1 MRGGVGSQSENAV
14 FTGLGQ
20 DEEEQHGKCYQ
31 LLIANLFSTS
41 SSLTEPSFYL
51 RQGYIWPPS
60 NKPLLTILFIFFSN
74 LPAARVR
81 MGISSGR

>member
-1 MRGGVGSQSENAV
+1 MRGGVGSQGENAV

-41 SSLTEPSFYL
+41 SSLLLSEAGLYL
-51 RQGYIWPPS
+51 AP
-60 NKPLLTILFIFFSN
+60 K
-74 LPAARVR
+74 
-81 MGISSGR
+81 